1 MGFKQKIYAT
11 ISILLILGYGIFSF
25 LSYSN
30 TKERITESIENS
42 LNTNV
47 LNRINEF
54 DDWINSLSTT
64 TQSLAKQIAK
74 FDSNQTDEIMRF
86 LNAGMDA
93 TDSHDVYAAYENNK
107 MIDGSGWIPDESY
120 KPAQQAWYTKT
131 KSANKSIIIDPYMD
145 SELNVFV
152 ISITAPIIKDGKFIG
167 VVGTDIKLD
176 RLVKIS
182 KENKIEGGGLYFLDK
197 NGLVLGYPD
206 EKMVGKKLAQTYPEL
221 KSTID
226 EIYANSKGII
236 HYSLA
241 DQEKIMVYNTLE
253 KTGWKVAAA
262 IDKKIAYKEVDTAFR
277 NLLIL
282 SVIFIAISLAV
293 IIFLLFI
300 LFKPLNRLGL
310 MIKDLAVGEGDLTKR
325 VNITGKDEIAK
336 IGKDV
341 NTFIQK
347 IQTLIVNSKAT
358 SSENASVANELS
370 QTSLAVGKK
379 VEEESAVVNNVTKD
393 GEKIIQDIS
402 VSVENAETNSKEL
415 SKANDSLESI
425 KNDMVKLNYIL
436 SGIAQKEI
444 ELSQKLNQT
453 SRNTE
458 EVKTVLTV
466 INDISDQ
473 TNLLALNAAI
483 EAARAGEAGRGF
495 AVVADEVR
503 KLAEKTQK
511 SLDEINT
518 TINLVVQSV
527 NDASSQMEESTKN
540 ITDVSENAKSLEDV
554 VSKNTI
560 IIQESINS
568 NLNSI
573 KEYKEI
579 SDSIKKIMDKV
590 KEVDSIASANARSV
604 EEIASASEHLSN
616 MTSKLDNE
624 LGKFKV

>member
-1 MGFKQKIYAT
+1 M
-11 ISILLILGYGIFSF
+11 FSF

-30 TKERITESIENS
+30 TQESLTRNIEKS
-42 LNTNV
+42 LNDNIN
-47 LNRINEF
+47 NRINEL
-54 DDWINSLSTT
+54 DDWINSLSAT
-64 TQSLAKQIAK
+64 TQALSKQIAK
-74 FDSNQTDEIMRF
+74 FDSNQTDEIMKF

-93 TDSHDVYAAYENNK
+93 LDSHVVYVGYEDDVY
-107 MIDGSGWIPDESY
+107 IDGSGWIPDTSY
-120 KPAQQAWYTKT
+120 KPTQRDWYTLT
-131 KSANKSIIIDPYMD
+131 KQANKPIVTEPYMD
-145 SELNVFV
+145 SELNVIV
-152 ISITAPIIKDGKFIG
+152 ISVTAPMIKDGKFAG
-167 VVGTDIKLD
+167 VVVTDIKLD

-197 NGLVLGYPD
+197 NGLILGYPD
-206 EKMVGKKLAQTYPEL
+206 EKIVGKKLAETYPEI
-221 KSTID
+221 KSNID
-226 EIYANSKGII
+226 EIYANNKGIT

-253 KTGWKVAAA
+253 KTGWKVAAE
-262 IDKKIAYKEVDTAFR
+262 IDEEIAYEEINSTFR
-277 NLLIL
+277 NSLIL
-282 SVIFIAISLAV
+282 SIFSIVISLAI
-293 IIFLLFI
+293 IIFLLYI

-325 VNITGKDEIAK
+325 VEINGKDEIAK

-347 IQTLIVNSKAT
+347 IQTLIINSKAT

-379 VEEESAVVNNVTKD
+379 VEEESAVVNSVTKD
-393 GEKIIQDIS
+393 GEKILNNINN
-402 VSVENAETNSKEL
+402 SVEHAEENSKEL
-415 SKANDSLESI
+415 SKANDNLESI
-425 KNDMVKLNYIL
+425 KNEMVKLNYVL
-436 SGIAQKEI
+436 SNIAQKEI
-444 ELSQKLNQT
+444 ELSKKLNQT

-527 NDASSQMEESTKN
+527 NDASSQMDESTKN
-540 ITDVSENAKSLEDV
+540 ITDLSENAKSLEDV
-554 VSKNTI
+554 VNKNAL

-568 NLNSI
+568 NIQSV
-573 KEYKEI
+573 KEYKEV
-579 SDSIKKIMDKV
+579 SNNIKNIINKV
-590 KEVDSIASANARSV
+590 KEVDSITSANARSV

-624 LGKFKV
+624 LGKFRV